1 MASSA
6 IASSSTAFIKKRELG
21 LSDFHSSSFSIQK
34 CKIRGSKKVFA
45 VMAPPQS
52 QRPPS
57 TTGSVKT
64 AMTMTEKI
72 FARASERTQLNP
84 GDNVWVNVDTLMT
97 HDVCGPGTIGIFKRE
112 FGENAKVWDREKII
126 IIPDHYI
133 FTSDERANRNVDILR
148 DFCMEQNIKYFYDIK
163 DLGNFKANPD
173 YKGVCHVALAQE
185 GHCRPGEVLLG
196 TDSHTCNA
204 GAFGQFA
211 TGIGNTDAGFVMG
224 TGKLLLKRTNMEVN
238 LVSYKHATVAEKNED
253 KYGAQDTIYVGSS
266 LKHPFLTG
274 QLSSL
279 SKAYPESRSFMV
291 DTVLIMS
298 KTATNQFAVNSENQ
312 QVPPT
317 LRFVMD
323 GEMPDYLL
331 AKDLI
336 LQIIGEISVSGATY
350 KSMEFVGSTV
360 ESLTMEER
368 MTLCNMVVEAGG
380 KNGVVPADSTTYKY
394 LEGKTSVPFEPVYS
408 DEQARFVSEYRFDVS
423 KLEPLVAKP
432 HSPDNRALA
441 RECKDVKID
450 RVYIGSCTGGKTE
463 DFLAAAKVFLASGK
477 KVKVP
482 TFLVPA
488 TQKVWM
494 DVYGLPVPGSGGK
507 TCSQI
512 FEEAGC
518 DTPTSPSCGAC
529 LGGPRDTYA
538 RMNEPQAIAEA
549 VMRLCS
555 ILVYHDVVCVSTT
568 NRNFPGRMGHKEGQ
582 IYLASPYTAAAS
594 ALTGFVTDPREFL
607 Q

>member
-1 MASSA
+1 MTL
-6 IASSSTAFIKKRELG
+6 SSSLSICSRIFDDKMESTFLGSFYSPIYKQVRRQTAQRRVYKV
-21 LSDFHSSSFSIQK
+21 DAMAVTTHS
-34 CKIRGSKKVFA
+34 
-45 VMAPPQS
+45 
-52 QRPPS
+52 RPPS
-57 TTGSVKT
+57 TTGSVKH

-72 FARASERTQLNP
+72 LAKASNKTSVDP
-84 GDNVWVNVDTLMT
+84 GDNVWVNIDNLMT
-97 HDVCGPGTIGIFKRE
+97 HDVCGPGTIGIFKKE

-148 DFCMEQNIKYFYDIK
+148 DFCLEQDIKYFYDIK
-163 DLGNFKANPD
+163 DLGDFRANPD

-224 TGKLLLKRTNMEVN
+224 TGKLLLK
-238 LVSYKHATVAEKNED
+238 
-253 KYGAQDTIYVGSS
+253 I
-266 LKHPFLTG
+266 
-274 QLSSL
+274 
-279 SKAYPESRSFMV
+279 
-291 DTVLIMS
+291 
-298 KTATNQFAVNSENQ
+298 
-312 QVPPT
+312 PPT
-317 LRFVMD
+317 MRFVLD
-323 GEMPDYLL
+323 GEMPSFLL

-336 LQIIGEISVSGATY
+336 LQIIGEITVSGATY
-350 KSMEFVGSTV
+350 RSMEFVGSTV
-360 ESLTMEER
+360 ETLSMEER

-380 KNGVVPADSTTYKY
+380 KNGVIPADKTTYEY
-394 LEGKTSVPFEPVYS
+394 LEDKTSKLFEPMYS
-408 DEQARFVSEYRFDVS
+408 DAQARFVYEYKIDVS

-463 DFLAAAKVFLASGK
+463 DFLAAAKVFLNSGS

-494 DVYGLPVPGSGGK
+494 DIYALPVPGAGGK

-518 DTPTSPSCGAC
+518 DVPASPSCGAC

-538 RMNEPQAIAEA
+538 RMNEPK
-549 VMRLCS
+549 
-555 ILVYHDVVCVSTT
+555 VCVSTT
-568 NRNFPGRMGHKEGQ
+568 NRNFPGRMGDKEGQ

-594 ALTGFVTDPREFL
+594 ALTGLVTDPRDFL

>member
-6 IASSSTAFIKKRELG
+6 VTPSTSFLVDKKDVGFSALCTQ
-21 LSDFHSSSFSIQK
+21 HSFPCSAQV
-34 CKIRGSKKVFA
+34 SKKMVSKKIVS
-45 VMAPPQS
+45 VMAPQQS
-52 QRPPS
+52 ERKPS
-57 TTGSVKT
+57 TTGAVKT
-64 AMTMTEKI
+64 GMTMTEKI
-72 FARASERTQLNP
+72 LARASERAQLIP
-84 GDNVWVNVDTLMT
+84 GDNVWVNVDILMT
-97 HDVCGPGTIGIFKRE
+97 HDVCGPGSIGIFKKE
-112 FGENAKVWDREKII
+112 FGKNAKVWDREKIV

-133 FTSDERANRNVDILR
+133 FTTDERANRNVDILR
-148 DFCMEQNIKYFYDIK
+148 DFCTEQNIKYFYDIK
-163 DLGNFKANPD
+163 DLGNFKIFESDKLTLQANPD

-196 TDSHTCNA
+196 TDSHTCTA

-211 TGIGNTDAGFVMG
+211 TGIGNTDAGFVLG
-224 TGKLLLKRTNMEVN
+224 TGKLLLK
-238 LVSYKHATVAEKNED
+238 
-253 KYGAQDTIYVGSS
+253 
-266 LKHPFLTG
+266 
-274 QLSSL
+274 
-279 SKAYPESRSFMV
+279 
-291 DTVLIMS
+291 
-298 KTATNQFAVNSENQ
+298 
-312 QVPPT
+312 VPPT

-336 LQIIGEISVSGATY
+336 LQIIGEISVAGATY
-350 KSMEFVGSTV
+350 KAMEFVGSTV
-360 ESLTMEER
+360 ESLT
-368 MTLCNMVVEAGG
+368 
-380 KNGVVPADSTTYKY
+380 D
-394 LEGKTSVPFEPVYS
+394 KTSVPYEPVYS
-408 DEQARFVSEYRFDVS
+408 DGQARYLSEYRFDIS

-463 DFLAAAKVFLASGK
+463 DFMAAAKVFLASGK

-494 DVYGLPVPGSGGK
+494 DIYSLPVPGSVGK
-507 TCSQI
+507 LVRRYLRKLVVI
-512 FEEAGC
+512 HLRA
-518 DTPTSPSCGAC
+518 PV
-529 LGGPRDTYA
+529 
-538 RMNEPQAIAEA
+538 A
-549 VMRLCS
+549 VL
-555 ILVYHDVVCVSTT
+555 VCVSTT

>member
-1 MASSA
+1 MPEMLTPTSA
-6 IASSSTAFIKKRELG
+6 IMGAGLGKKEIG
-21 LSDFHSSSFSIQK
+21 LSSSFSSPNCTQK
-34 CKIRGSKKVFA
+34 WRKRGSKV
-45 VMAPPQS
+45 VMSVMVPAQPQ
-52 QRPPS
+52 RAPS
-57 TTGSVKT
+57 TSGSVKH

-72 FARASERTQLNP
+72 LARASERSKLDP
-84 GDNVWVNVDTLMT
+84 GENVWVNVDVLMT
-97 HDVCGPGTIGIFKRE
+97 HDVCGPGTIGIFKNE
-112 FGENAKVWDREKII
+112 FGHNAKVWDREKIV

-133 FTSDERANRNVDILR
+133 FTTDERANRNVDILR

-163 DLGNFKANPD
+163 DLGNFRANPD
-173 YKGVCHVALAQE
+173 YKGVCHIALAQE

-224 TGKLLLKRTNMEVN
+224 AGKLLLK
-238 LVSYKHATVAEKNED
+238 
-253 KYGAQDTIYVGSS
+253 
-266 LKHPFLTG
+266 
-274 QLSSL
+274 
-279 SKAYPESRSFMV
+279 
-291 DTVLIMS
+291 
-298 KTATNQFAVNSENQ
+298 
-312 QVPPT
+312 VPPT
-317 LRFVMD
+317 LRFIVD
-323 GEMPDYLL
+323 GEMPSFLL

-336 LQIIGEISVSGATY
+336 LQIIGEITVSGATY
-350 KSMEFVGSTV
+350 KSMEFVGSAV

-380 KNGVVPADSTTYKY
+380 KNGVVPADQTTFNY
-394 LEGKTSVPFEPVYS
+394 LEGKTSTNYEPVYS
-408 DEQARFVSEYRFDVS
+408 DEQASFLCEYKFDVS

-494 DVYGLPVPGSGGK
+494 DLYALPVPGSGGK

-518 DTPTSPSCGAC
+518 DVPTSPSCGAC

-538 RMNEPQAIAEA
+538 RMNEPQ
-549 VMRLCS
+549 
-555 ILVYHDVVCVSTT
+555 VCVSTT
-568 NRNFPGRMGHKEGQ
+568 NRNFPGRMGNKEGQ

-594 ALTGFVTDPREFL
+594 ALTGFVTDPRDFL
-607 Q
+607 L